1 MLKIPFAAAEAVFAL
16 IWLVCRIAVWIRR
29 GQIDWKREALLLLMY
44 VNLAVILR
52 FTFFP
57 MFRINGKVQPLI
69 FNAAALFPFKIN
81 LIPFVR
87 LFDYVSK
94 KEMLLNVIGNVALF
108 IPSGIVFPILYRN
121 LNSFWK
127 VLGAGALL
135 SLCIEILQLSFSR
148 RASDIDDLILNTL
161 GVAIG
166 YAVFAL
172 IRGRKKICG

>member
-1 MLKIPFAAAEAVFAL
+1 M
-16 IWLVCRIAVWIRR
+16 
-29 GQIDWKREALLLLMY
+29 
-44 VNLAVILR
+44 
-52 FTFFP
+52 
-57 MFRINGKVQPLI
+57 QPLI